1 MPKVDKETLCCAY
14 AARPEHLGS
23 DPKEYS
29 ILDVLEAANA
39 RIATFG
45 SWFG

>member
-1 MPKVDKETLCCAY
+1 MPKVDNDTPFNY

-29 ILDVLEAANA
+29 ISDVLTTTSL

-45 SWFG
+45 SRFG